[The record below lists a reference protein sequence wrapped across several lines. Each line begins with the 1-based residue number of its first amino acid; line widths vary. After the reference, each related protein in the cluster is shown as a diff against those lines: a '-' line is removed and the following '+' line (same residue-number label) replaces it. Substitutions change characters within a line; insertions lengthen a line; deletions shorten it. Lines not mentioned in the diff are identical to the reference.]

1 MRHMRHSPVRNV
13 MKTTVK
19 RGKKKSLNVV
29 IAVLLGLLSPPCF
42 PLPTAQTTSQCCQQ
56 CRGIAFAAQGSGR
69 NAGFFP
75 LKAGFSLSEETA
87 PQPQGLKESWFLHTS
102 STTNNGLT
110 TSGNSSKRTVPVAN
124 PSSNKP

>member
-1 MRHMRHSPVRNV
+1 MRHSPVRNV

-19 RGKKKSLNVV
+19 RKKKSLNVV
-29 IAVLLGLLSPPCF
+29 IAVLLGLMSPPCF
-42 PLPTAQTTSQCCQQ
+42 LLPTAQTTSQCCQQ

-69 NAGFFP
+69 NAGFFL

-87 PQPQGLKESWFLHTS
+87 PQPQGLKKHWFLHTS
-102 STTNNGLT
+102 STINNKLT
-110 TSGNSSKRTVPVAN
+110 KSGKPSKGTVPVAN